1 MAKKVTTAVLL
12 LFVLISVGYVIYDRG
27 RQAGRS
33 EKVDGQE
40 QAKPG
45 DGTAGTGEDLEPGVK
60 TVTAYYFFMKPRCAT
75 CNKLESYAKEAVEE
89 GFPEQA
95 KAGHVKFVAVNCDEP
110 ENEHYLT
117 DYMLETKALV
127 LIAREDGKPDDW
139 RNLKEIWDKVGEKP
153 VYLDYVRDEIRDMLK
168 TEDAE

>member
-60 TVTAYYFFMKPRCAT
+60 AVTAYYFFMKPRCAT
-75 CNKLESYAKEAVEE
+75 CNKLESYAKEAIEQ
-89 GFPEQA
+89 GFPELA

-110 ENEHYLT
+110 ENKHFLT

-127 LIAREDGKPDDW
+127 LVAREKGMPDDW
-139 RNLKEIWDKVGEKP
+139 RNLKEIWEHVGQKP
-153 VYLDYVRDEIRDMLK
+153 IYLSYVRNEVKALLK
-168 TEDAE
+168 TDAAQ